1 MVTVIN
7 NPLGHKLSD
16 TIVSAEITNDGGAAL
31 VGTIVSHTLSDGD
44 YVYIES
50 NIDAYN
56 GFRYVDSVSY
66 NTFKIKESENGAYIE
81 YKQDADIS
89 YQVSIL
95 QHGWQCVHQPI
106 VYELE
111 SDLSPSNTAEEDY
124 VPATVVSYENNQ
136 GYVQLNLSVALTDP
150 TELAK
155 IELVGAGSLAGVY
168 QIINVLQPWSV
179 VIDLAYSASYSF
191 TGLVVVKYYDNYVI
205 NVNVYAGLLS
215 GHRWETVKP
224 VELLATLQ
232 YKPDENNRV
241 KFSINEILRAHI
253 QTRNNLTLDTLP
265 NNTDFMTEFYIG
277 IFESYDES
285 DGEEITTHT
294 EAEAIDSFTGQA
306 VNAKNEFKNVYSG
319 HLSEFINED
328 TYLAPWLTDFDVPIA
343 IVGYFFD
350 ISFILILNDVDVVVT
365 IFKEANGVVTDTD
378 IITIE
383 NPGKGVIRVPIT
395 AESGFTR
402 YCIQASTAG
411 APGSA
416 TAMSIPALST
426 WLNIAG
432 AFTDW
437 TEGATPSIS
446 LPGSA
451 GTQRSDMIA
460 GLFTFISG
468 YDYSIDIDF
477 TRTNPSLKSF
487 FILILDSSNNVI
499 HTDQT
504 NRNTGTGV
512 SDTANI
518 QFTANGNEAKIA
530 FRIGP
535 TVIIVPEAA
544 TEVTVTAVSGTQTSP
559 DIPAQTITEQL
570 CISILEECDST
581 LDADLRLLEAG
592 PFRILE

>member
-66 NTFKIKESENGAYIE
+66 NTFKIKESENGDYIE

-111 SDLSPSNTAEEDY
+111 SDLSPNNTAEEDY

-179 VIDLAYSASYSF
+179 VIDLAYSATYSF

-205 NVNVYAGLLS
+205 NVNVYAGLLG

-265 NNTDFMTEFYIG
+265 NNTDFMTGFYISV
-277 IFESYDES
+277 FESYDQS
-285 DGEEITTHT
+285 DGEDITTFT
-294 EAEAIDSFTGQA
+294 DEETTDSFNGNA

-319 HLSEFINED
+319 HLSEYINEGSD
-328 TYLAPWLTDFDVPIA
+328 LAPWLTDFDVPIA

-350 ISFILILNDVDVVVT
+350 ISFINILNGVDIVINIEKST
-365 IFKEANGVVTDTD
+365 GGITTDTETM
-378 IITIE
+378 TIE
-383 NPGKGVIRVPIT
+383 NPGNGIIRVPIT
-395 AESGFTR
+395 PESGFDR
-402 YCIQASTAG
+402 YCLQASTPG
-411 APGSA
+411 APGTSESV
-416 TAMSIPALST
+416 TLPALSD
-426 WLNIAG
+426 WLNHSTGDEA
-432 AFTDW
+432 W
-437 TEGATPSIS
+437 TLGATPTVTIPSD
-446 LPGSA
+446 LPNTLETDYLYTPFSFEA
-451 GTQRSDMIA
+451 GYDYTITLNYTR
-460 GLFTFISG
+460 TFISG
-468 YDYSIDIDF
+468 LTSPKNSILRILND
-477 TRTNPSLKSF
+477 SF
-487 FILILDSSNNVI
+487 GTIFSSNQVAASGA
-499 HTDQT
+499 
-504 NRNTGTGV
+504 NTISITFTAS
-512 SDTANI
+512 SDTTI
-518 QFTANGNEAKIA
+518 IA
-530 FRIGP
+530 FKH
-535 TVIIVPEAA
+535 
-544 TEVTVTAVSGTQTSP
+544 VSGASVTIDVTGRSASRTSP
-559 DIPAQTITEQL
+559 AIPSQTITEQI